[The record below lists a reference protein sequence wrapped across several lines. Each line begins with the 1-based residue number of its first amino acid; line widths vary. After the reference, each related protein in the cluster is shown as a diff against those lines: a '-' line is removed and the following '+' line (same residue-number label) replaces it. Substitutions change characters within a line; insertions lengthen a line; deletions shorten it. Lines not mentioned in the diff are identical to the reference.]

1 MPSWQD
7 LVARYGSRGFDFDGL
22 LARLTAE
29 LQRIAALR
37 DDRMVIYYGSAF
49 LQHPELPNIHLSIMP
64 EDINGYMSCVHGMDF
79 SKGLTLILHT
89 PGGSPN
95 AAETIVKYLR
105 SKFDDIEVIVP
116 AYAMSAGT
124 MVALAADRVI
134 MGRQSQLGPID
145 PQMRTAH
152 GTVSAH
158 AVIDQFAWAKA
169 EVAKDPSAVSVWA
182 PVLAAHGPSLLSEA
196 RNALNYGADLVTE
209 WLAKWMFAG
218 SSNANGKAQHIA
230 DYLSD
235 ASQHGSHGR
244 RVDRDEANQLDLVVE
259 ELEQSQDL
267 QDAVLTAYHTMTIM
281 FENTGISKLILSSTD
296 RNWLKTRQPRDS
308 TSD

>member
-7 LVARYGSRGFDFDGL
+7 LVRLYGSSGFELDGL

-29 LQRIAALR
+29 LHRIAVLR

-49 LQHPELPNIHLSIMP
+49 LQHPELPNIHLSIMH
-64 EDINGYMSCVHGMDF
+64 EDINGYMSCVHEMDF
-79 SKGLTLILHT
+79 SKGLTLVLHT

-95 AAETIVKYLR
+95 AAETIVKFLR

-116 AYAMSAGT
+116 AFAMSAGT

-169 EVAKDPSAVSVWA
+169 EVAEDPGTVSVWA

-196 RNALNYGADLVTE
+196 KNALNYGAALVTE
-209 WLAKWMFAG
+209 WLQKWMFAG
-218 SSNANGKAQHIA
+218 DHDASSKALSVAN
-230 DYLSD
+230 YLSD

-244 RVDRDEANQLDLVVE
+244 RVDRDEASQLGLVVE
-259 ELEQSQDL
+259 ELEKSQDL
-267 QDAVLTAYHTMTIM
+267 QDAVLTAYHAMTIL

-296 RNWLKTRQPRDS
+296 RNWLKGRTPRDS
-308 TSD
+308 TTD